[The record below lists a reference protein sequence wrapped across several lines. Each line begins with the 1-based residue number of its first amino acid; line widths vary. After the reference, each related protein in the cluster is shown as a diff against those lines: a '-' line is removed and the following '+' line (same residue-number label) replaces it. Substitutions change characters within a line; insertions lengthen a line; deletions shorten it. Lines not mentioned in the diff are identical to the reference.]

1 MSEGAS
7 EGSAE
12 TAPAADP
19 MARKQLRLSFAQA
32 LTISILLHA
41 AVVAPFA
48 LSILWP
54 QENDSEDTLVVQMDG
69 VLSDSQM
76 DEKKATPAADT
87 VPAAPRQPDAPPP
100 QPAANAVEATQA
112 PPPEKVEE
120 SEEPSDAPPP
130 QTAAAEQAKKS
141 ETPQQTA
148 PPPPPPQMARPTD
161 EGDVAHSLA
170 HETEED
176 EDALR
181 KYGVRLTKK
190 VQANLLYPAESRAT
204 RAQGVVKVAFALH
217 ADGSIDPASL
227 RVIASS
233 GNPGLDAAA
242 LATIRNGNPYPPPP
256 NPTSI
261 AFSLSFGKK
270 Q

>member
-1 MSEGAS
+1 MSKGAS

-12 TAPAADP
+12 TTPAADP
-19 MARKQLRLSFAQA
+19 MARKQLRLSFGQA

-48 LSILWP
+48 LSTLWP
-54 QENDSEDTLVVQMDG
+54 QENESKDTLVVQMDG

-76 DEKKATPAADT
+76 DEKKATPAADA
-87 VPAAPRQPDAPPP
+87 VPAAPRPPDAAPP

-112 PPPEKVEE
+112 PPPEKVEA

-141 ETPQQTA
+141 ETPPQTA

-170 HETEED
+170 PKAED

-181 KYGVRLTKK
+181 KYGVRLAKK

-204 RAQGVVKVAFALH
+204 RAQGVVKVTFALH

-227 RVIASS
+227 HVIASS

-256 NPTSI
+256 KPTSI